1 MNSLLR
7 PPLPGPSLC
16 ARSRVSPLPASGRLG
31 SAALVGGGRRCRRGL
46 AVAASAA
53 PSWMEE
59 AGVAVLEEGVRRNP
73 SVSDSYRP
81 AGLPR
86 PNATVLEA
94 QGRVCTGPGQTRPLG
109 EEQAMRVLDT
119 ILRSAMGELKEE
131 PVSSAQLG
139 AFFAGMT
146 IRANSFPEA
155 TQWSEGERRAMSI
168 FWPRLVQ
175 VLPPEVKFIADPEG
189 TIMGANGLTGPRY
202 VGQGTGE
209 MRLVGALREVL
220 AGGHL
225 GYEEVQ
231 CVLKDILPIGS
242 NSSSTVVSEAL
253 LAAFLIGQRMNRET
267 DRELKAYCLAFD
279 DELGPPPVADV
290 KSLTHYGEPY
300 DGNTRFFRSTLF
312 VAAVR
317 ACYGESCLLHG
328 VEWMPPKPFVLLND
342 QGFQGGITEGQIL
355 KFMGANINLSPTQ
368 AKTLLEDENAGFA
381 YLNLQEACPPLY
393 SIIGLREH
401 IKKRP
406 PLATSEK
413 VQQFVRARGRESMIA
428 GFYHEGYEDP
438 LLMLMRRRTVHAGLV
453 VKGEEGALSMATKE
467 RSAHA
472 SKGLPVNHCSGFWTP
487 NSINSSETDGI
498 ARESFRVIV
507 NAQELG
513 FESTETPRTDRSIMK
528 NLELGLAALGGEKG
542 AAYDR
547 IVLNAAMADHLLGC
561 SGAEDINTAL
571 DRAREAIDSGKA
583 LRRLMSYIKISHKVT

>member
-7 PPLPGPSLC
+7 PALPGPTPILS
-16 ARSRVSPLPASGRLG
+16 ARRRVSPPPAPVRVG

-59 AGVAVLEEGVRRNP
+59 AGMDVLEEGGRWNP

-94 QGRVCTGPGQTRPLG
+94 QARVCTGPAQTRPLG

-242 NSSSTVVSEAL
+242 SSDLTERFEPAMVNHASSMVLNGCHPSCCLRTICVV
-253 LAAFLIGQRMNRET
+253 
-267 DRELKAYCLAFD
+267 
-279 DELGPPPVADV
+279 
-290 KSLTHYGEPY
+290 
-300 DGNTRFFRSTLF
+300 
-312 VAAVR
+312 
-317 ACYGESCLLHG
+317 
-328 VEWMPPKPFVLLND
+328 ND
-342 QGFQGGITEGQIL
+342 QGFQGGITEGQML
-355 KFMGANINLSPTQ
+355 KFMGANIHLSPTQ
-368 AKTLLEDENAGFA
+368 AKILLEDETTGFA

-413 VQQFVRARGRESMIA
+413 VQQFVRARGREAMVA

-438 LLMLMRRRTVHAGLV
+438 LLMLMRRRIVHAGLV
-453 VKGEEGALSMATKE
+453 VKGEEGALSMTTKE

-472 SKGLPVNHCSGFWTP
+472 SKGLPVNHCSGFRTP
-487 NSINSSETDGI
+487 NRINSSETDGI
-498 ARESFRVIV
+498 SRESFRVIV

-513 FESTETPRTDRSIMK
+513 FESTETPRTDRSILK

-571 DRAREAIDSGKA
+571 DRAREAIDSGEA
-583 LRRLMSYIKISHKVT
+583 LRRLMSYIKISHRVS

>member
-1 MNSLLR
+1 
-7 PPLPGPSLC
+7 
-16 ARSRVSPLPASGRLG
+16 
-31 SAALVGGGRRCRRGL
+31 
-46 AVAASAA
+46 
-53 PSWMEE
+53 
-59 AGVAVLEEGVRRNP
+59 
-73 SVSDSYRP
+73 
-81 AGLPR
+81 
-86 PNATVLEA
+86 
-94 QGRVCTGPGQTRPLG
+94 
-109 EEQAMRVLDT
+109 
-119 ILRSAMGELKEE
+119 MGELKEE
-131 PVSSAQLG
+131 PASSAQLG

-155 TQWSEGERRAMSI
+155 TRWSEGERRAMSI

-328 VEWMPPKPFVLLND
+328 VEWMPPK
-342 QGFQGGITEGQIL
+342 GGITEGQML
-355 KFMGANINLSPTQ
+355 KFMGANIHLSPTQ
-368 AKTLLEDENAGFA
+368 VKTLLEDENAGFA

-453 VKGEEGALSMATKE
+453 VKGEEGALSMTTKE

-472 SKGLPVNHCSGFWTP
+472 SKGLPVNHCSGFRTP

-498 ARESFRVIV
+498 ARESFKVIV

-513 FESTETPRTDRSIMK
+513 FESTETPRTDRSILK